1 MTASTEID
9 SKRTR
14 ELTKDAVIALI
25 AGGGSLPA
33 ELADRLAENDLKTV
47 VMPIEGEAD
56 DDPRFTKHQKDRISL
71 EEFGGLI
78 ARLKRHGITH
88 VLMAGTVKRR
98 PRIAGMRLSP
108 GLFKALFDV
117 AWALARGDDGL
128 LKAVINHVEKYGF
141 SVISA
146 QDVLPELLT
155 EEGVIAPPRPS
166 KRDLADIS
174 AATGA
179 AKAIGSLDI
188 GQGAIAIGGRVIA
201 LEGIEGTD
209 GLLARTAELRGHGRL
224 AGARG
229 GVLVKCSKPG
239 QELRA
244 DLPAIGPETVEA
256 VAKAG
261 LAGIALEAGRSL
273 LLEREET
280 MRRARERKVFIY
292 GIEAEAS

>member
-1 MTASTEID
+1 MTASTIET
-9 SKRTR
+9 KTPR
-14 ELTKDAVIALI
+14 ELTDKSVIALI

-33 ELADRLAENDLKTV
+33 ELADRLAENGLNTV

-56 DDPRFTKHQKDRISL
+56 DDARFQKHQVERILL

-78 ARLKRHGITH
+78 TRLKRHAATH

-98 PRIAGMRLSP
+98 PRIAALRLSP
-108 GLFKALFDV
+108 GLFRALIDV
-117 AWALARGDDGL
+117 AWALARGDDSL
-128 LKAVINHVEKYGF
+128 LRAVIGHVEKSGF

-146 QDVLPELLT
+146 QDVLPELLAD
-155 EEGVIAPPRPS
+155 EGVIAPARPS

-174 AATGA
+174 AATTA
-179 AKAIGSLDI
+179 ARAIGTLDI
-188 GQGAIAIGGRVIA
+188 GQAAIAIGGRVVA

-209 GLLARTAELRGHGRL
+209 GLLARTADLRSHGRL

-244 DLPAIGPETVEA
+244 DLPAVGPETVDA
-256 VAKAG
+256 AAKAG

-280 MRRARERKVFIY
+280 LRRARDRKVFIY
-292 GIEAEAS
+292 GIEAKSS